1 MNKVKIFF
9 KGMKQGFRD
18 FSHTLTNI
26 INFLMLLIVYVLGIG
41 LVAVISKLSG
51 KHYLDLGKTGSKS
64 NWHEHKV
71 TKQPLEKYYRT
82 F

>member
-1 MNKVKIFF
+1 MNKINAFF
-9 KGMKQGFRD
+9 KGFSQGFRD

-26 INFLMLLIVYVLGIG
+26 INFSLLLLVYILGIG
-41 LVAVISKLSG
+41 LVSLISKLFG
-51 KHYLDLGKTGSKS
+51 KHFLDIKKQNKNS

-71 TKQPLEKYYRT
+71 TRQPIEKYYRT